1 MKVILVCLG
10 FFVVVRCC
18 TYAVVTFSEEKV
30 YVSFVLLFFSLDLAT
45 IFRVP
50 FFKILPELY
59 RVFVLVLPF
68 RSSSCLSD
76 AAVASL
82 YLRDEDVRR
91 YNLIRKYV

>member
-1 MKVILVCLG
+1 MMKVMLV
-10 FFVVVRCC
+10 FFHCRRCC
-18 TYAVVTFSEEKV
+18 TYAVVTSSEEKV
-30 YVSFVLLFFSLDLAT
+30 YVSFVLFLDLAA

-50 FFKILPELY
+50 FFKIPPELY

-82 YLRDEDVRR
+82 Y
-91 YNLIRKYV
+91 